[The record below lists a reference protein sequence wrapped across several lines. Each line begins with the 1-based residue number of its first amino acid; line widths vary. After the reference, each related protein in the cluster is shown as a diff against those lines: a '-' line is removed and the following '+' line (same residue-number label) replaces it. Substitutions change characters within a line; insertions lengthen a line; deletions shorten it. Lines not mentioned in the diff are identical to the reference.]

1 MEVELPLL
9 LDDSLP
15 DFVAPDL
22 RPPPLL
28 LLVAAPLLG
37 WESVE
42 EMGDTPL
49 PLSLPDSTLVL
60 SFDWCLPRVPPPP
73 PPLSSEATP
82 PTPDSRSLVT
92 EVLAD
97 GVMGA
102 CLPKGWENNSHSKT
116 ILPKVQS
123 TVATT
128 F

>member
-1 MEVELPLL
+1 MAEVELLL
-9 LDDSLP
+9 LLDTADDDSLP
-15 DFVAPDL
+15 DFVAPHL

-49 PLSLPDSTLVL
+49 PLSLPDSALLL
-60 SFDWCLPRVPPPP
+60 SLDWCLPRVPPPP
-73 PPLSSEATP
+73 SSKATP

-92 EVLAD
+92 EVLDD

-102 CLPKGWENNSHSKT
+102 CLPRG
-116 ILPKVQS
+116 
-123 TVATT
+123 
-128 F
+128 

>member
-1 MEVELPLL
+1 MEEVVVEDELPLL

-15 DFVAPDL
+15 DVEAPDK

-49 PLSLPDSTLVL
+49 PLSLPDSTLLL
-60 SFDWCLPRVPPPP
+60 SFDWCLPRVPP

-97 GVMGA
+97 GVMAA
-102 CLPKGWENNSHSKT
+102 CLPKEWEINSHSKT
-116 ILPKVQS
+116 ILPKAAEYIQ
-123 TVATT
+123 
-128 F
+128 